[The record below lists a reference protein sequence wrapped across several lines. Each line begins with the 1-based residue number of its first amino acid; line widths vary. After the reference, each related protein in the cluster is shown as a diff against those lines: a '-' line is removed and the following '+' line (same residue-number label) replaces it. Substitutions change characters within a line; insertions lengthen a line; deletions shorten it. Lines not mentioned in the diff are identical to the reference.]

1 MQDKKPN
8 PIYPKSLFDYPRDAT
23 VPQGQQRE
31 DTEDQEYIVIN
42 DITKKAEKI
51 KVKRVFRAEEND

>member
-8 PIYPKSLFDYPRDAT
+8 PIYPKSLFDYPKDAT
-23 VPQGQQRE
+23 IPQGQRE
-31 DTEDQEYIVIN
+31 DKEDQEYIVIN

-51 KVKRVFRAEEND
+51 KVKRVFRSEDKD